1 MQTSAPSVQTETDT
15 QLMKLAGAK
24 QFELALNTGRNYA
37 LQLTDADPV
46 MAPVLMAC
54 AIAAM
59 REALTPEAMGVVSKL
74 AGSSLGFK
82 TDQPYGADVLRDVVI
97 AAVLNGVSIVGNEFN
112 VVAGEFYVAKNGWK
126 RKLKKAGFSRI
137 DVQIGRPEDVREG
150 TPNSKGNRKISAM
163 FCGSASCQKD
173 GETFPVT
180 ATRSDLGDFRVEV
193 DAWGASLMDVQTG
206 LRGKAE
212 ARLLRKLW
220 GYVADEPEPDDNE
233 PEGSVIVVE
242 PDPEPAKKTEWTK
255 AQESDFAPD
264 FVAEWKAIAARVGQD
279 APVVLLARKLAVAK
293 TLDEVTAISSEES
306 AVHSEGKVG
315 TREHD
320 TFRRYVT
327 HVSSV
332 ISGKA

>member
-1 MQTSAPSVQTETDT
+1 MSVSAPLPQTET
-15 QLMKLAGAK
+15 LSLKLAGAK
-24 QFELALNTGRNYA
+24 QFELALNIGREA
-37 LQLTDADPV
+37 AFHLTNADAV
-46 MAPVLMAC
+46 MSPVLMAC
-54 AIAAM
+54 AIKQM
-59 REALTPEAMGVVSKL
+59 RDALTAEAMSVVTQL

-82 TDQPYGADVLRDVVI
+82 TDDKTYDTATLRDVVI
-97 AAVLNGVSIVGNEFN
+97 TAVLNGVSIVGNEFN
-112 VVAGEFYVAKNGWK
+112 VVAGEFYIAKNGWK
-126 RKLKKAGFSRI
+126 RKLKNRGFTRI
-137 DVQIGRPEDVREG
+137 DVQIGRAEDVREG
-150 TPNSKGNRKISAM
+150 TPNNKGNRKISAM
-163 FCGSASCQKD
+163 FSGSASCQKD
-173 GETFPVT
+173 GETLQVT

-220 GYVADEPEPDDNE
+220 GYVCDEPEPDDIE
-233 PEGSVIVVE
+233 PEGSVIVIE
-242 PDPEPAKKTEWTK
+242 PESQPAPAKEWTK
-255 AQESDFAPD
+255 SEQSDFAPD

-293 TLDEVTAISSEES
+293 TLDEVTAISSEEA
-306 AVHSEGKVG
+306 AVHAEGKVG

>member
-212 ARLLRKLW
+212 AKIGR
-220 GYVADEPEPDDNE
+220 A
-233 PEGSVIVVE
+233 
-242 PDPEPAKKTEWTK
+242 
-255 AQESDFAPD
+255 
-264 FVAEWKAIAARVGQD
+264 
-279 APVVLLARKLAVAK
+279 
-293 TLDEVTAISSEES
+293 
-306 AVHSEGKVG
+306 
-315 TREHD
+315 
-320 TFRRYVT
+320 
-327 HVSSV
+327 HV
-332 ISGKA
+332 